1 MPNVKDFY
9 PGATAGNPINNSTAS
24 VTATSATTATTAT
37 TATSAT
43 VSNSVDD
50 QNQTPNALV
59 WTGTAAEYA
68 ALGSKDANTL
78 YFVI

>member
-1 MPNVKDFY
+1 MPDLMTFY
-9 PGATAGNPINNSTAS
+9 PGASASNPINNSTDS
-24 VTATSATTATTAT
+24 VNATTA
-37 TATSAT
+37 S
-43 VSNSVDD
+43 VGNSVDD

-68 ALGSKDANTL
+68 AVSPKDANTL

>member
-9 PGATAGNPINNSTAS
+9 PGATAGNTINN
-24 VTATSATTATTAT
+24 ATDAALATTAT
-37 TATSAT
+37 
-43 VSNSVDD
+43 VGNSVDD

-68 ALGSKDANTL
+68 VVSPKDANTL

>member
-1 MPNVKDFY
+1 MADVKTFY
-9 PGATAGNPINNSTAS
+9 PGATAGNPINN
-24 VTATSATTATTAT
+24 ATDAVLATTATTAT
-37 TATSAT
+37 VGDSI
-43 VSNSVDD
+43 DD

-78 YFVI
+78 YFAI

>member
-1 MPNVKDFY
+1 MPDVKTFY
-9 PGATAGNPINNSTAS
+9 PGATAGNPINNATDSVNSTN
-24 VTATSATTATTAT
+24 ATTATTAT
-37 TATSAT
+37 
-43 VSNSVDD
+43 VGNSVDD

-68 ALGSKDANTL
+68 ALGTKDANTL